1 MEENTTTYPGLTI
14 EQSLERDRLM
24 ELQSNKT
31 RWFTQEEFDR
41 LKELNWII
49 FTATH

>member
-1 MEENTTTYPGLTI
+1 MEEKEPYPGLTI
-14 EQSLERDRLM
+14 EQSKERDRLM

-41 LKELNWII
+41 LKELNWTV
-49 FTATH
+49 FLASH